1 MELSSL
7 STRDVDSIVFSE
19 RAIRARMADAVGS
32 RIGPSAQYDER
43 VLRLLNTMFS
53 RTHPDGKPFSPLLPS
68 ETVDLVRY
76 LHHGSQ
82 AGRWQELHGDLSG
95 AITGD
100 LNQAYAHMRYNFVT
114 GSTKVR
120 PVDFG
125 AACTFVTDAIIK
137 QTLADGL
144 DPRSTAVVYPLRA
157 GLAFYEGA
165 LRLDVRH
172 HLMLGI
178 KRDHA
183 TATPSCYLEPSD
195 SDLRGLDADSHVVV
209 ADPMLATAGS
219 VKMCLEYLLQRGV
232 SAERVTVAAMVAA
245 PEGVARLLHETKV
258 RRIIVGRM
266 DQRLN
271 ENAYIIDVGLG
282 DCGDQL
288 EFYLRSRI
296 SGWFH
301 DGKLTKEQY
310 QVLDLRLPKAA

>member
-1 MELSSL
+1 MVLSSL
-7 STRDVDSIVFSE
+7 STREVDSVVFGE

-32 RIGPSAQYDER
+32 RLDSSTQYDER

-53 RTHPDGKPFSPLLPS
+53 RTHPDGKPFLPLAPS

-82 AGRWQELHGDLSG
+82 ADRWQELHGDFSAATIG
-95 AITGD
+95 E
-100 LNQAYAHMRYNFVT
+100 LNRAYAHMRYDFIT
-114 GSTKVR
+114 GSTKVS

-125 AACTFVTDAIIK
+125 AACTFATDDIIE

-165 LRLDVRH
+165 IRLGVRH

-178 KRDHA
+178 KRQHA
-183 TATPSCYLEPSD
+183 TAMPECYLEPTESDFRDVD
-195 SDLRGLDADSHVVV
+195 SDAQVVI

-219 VKMCLEYLLQRGV
+219 VKMCLAYLLKHGIP
-232 SAERVTVAAMVAA
+232 AEKVTVAAMVAA
-245 PEGVARLLHETKV
+245 PEGVARLLHETDV
-258 RRIIVGRM
+258 RRVVVGRM

-271 ENAYIIDVGLG
+271 QDAYIDIGLG
-282 DCGDQL
+282 DCGDKL
-288 EFYLRSRI
+288 EVHLRSRI
-296 SGWFH
+296 SGWFNE
-301 DGKLTKEQY
+301 GKLTREQY
-310 QVLDLRLPKAA
+310 RELDQRLPKAA